1 VAAIEDLAATG
12 ELEELPFIVRSVA
25 AARLETPEAT
35 LSELAERLA
44 VHRSAVQRALERI
57 ERLSLTRPDRPSRAR
72 RVQARSAPA
81 NGVPLA

>member
-1 VAAIEDLAATG
+1 M
-12 ELEELPFIVRSVA
+12 VRSVA

-57 ERLSLTRPDRPSRAR
+57 ERLALVAGDRPTRRALPEPVTSGEPR
-72 RVQARSAPA
+72 
-81 NGVPLA
+81 PLA